1 MSEFEYVRSGL
12 TKGGQSFCL
21 RPAQEA
27 DGDQIIANIRAVCAE
42 QRYLMTDTFI
52 LTPDWEQALTHSVD
66 VAARHLLVVAEIQGR
81 IAGHLRLFPP
91 WYGER
96 GRHVGEIGISLIA
109 PWREQGIGKALL
121 GYAIEWAGYAKLRKL
136 SVSVFSTNQCALNLF
151 SLYNFIQEGYRPAQ
165 FLVEGQYVDE
175 VLLGRLIQSEL
186 SNII

>member
-12 TKGGQSFCL
+12 TKDGQPFCL

-27 DGDQIIANIRAVCAE
+27 DGDQVVANIRAVCAE
-42 QRYLMTDTFI
+42 QIYLTTDVFI
-52 LTPDWEQALTHSVD
+52 LTPDWEQALTNPVD
-66 VAARHLLVVAEIQGR
+66 VAAGRLLVVAEIQDQ

-96 GRHVGEIGISLIA
+96 GRHVAEVGIALIS

-121 GYAIEWAGYAKLRKL
+121 GYAVEWAVYTKLLRL
-136 SVSVFSTNQCALNLF
+136 NASVFSINRRALNLF
-151 SLYNFIQEGYRPAQ
+151 SLYNFIQVGYRPAQ

-175 VLLGRLIQSEL
+175 VLLGRFV
-186 SNII
+186 